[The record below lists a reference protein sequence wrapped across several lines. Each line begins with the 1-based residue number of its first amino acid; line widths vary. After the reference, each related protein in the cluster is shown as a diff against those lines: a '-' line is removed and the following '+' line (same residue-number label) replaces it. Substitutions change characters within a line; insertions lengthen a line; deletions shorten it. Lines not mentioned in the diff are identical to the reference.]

1 MFITMKFLILFLI
14 IITLSTSFTKAMNF
28 SVNISYVFHSEI
40 KKINTTIGIV
50 DFRSIL
56 KNSKTMKKIGKEYLK
71 YEKIIND
78 KIKKNHIEIKKEE
91 KKLLNSKNK
100 LKKEDFKKKKKIIKQ
115 NITKLQK
122 ISLEEK
128 NKLKYS
134 FQKIQK
140 NLNNVLAKIIK
151 EISKRKGID
160 IVILKENI
168 FLYNDTALN
177 FSSEAL
183 EAFDNKTK
191 NLKITAV
198 NAK

>member
-28 SVNISYVFHSEI
+28 SVNFSYVFHSEI

-78 KIKKNHIEIKKEE
+78 KIKKNQIEIKKEE

>member
-1 MFITMKFLILFLI
+1 MNFLILFLI
-14 IITLSTSFTKAMNF
+14 IIIFSTSFSEAINF
-28 SVNISYVFHSEI
+28 SNKKSNVLHSQI
-40 KKINTTIGIV
+40 KKIDTKIGVV

-56 KNSKTMKKIGKEYLK
+56 KNSKTMKKVGKEYLK
-71 YEKIIND
+71 YEKVIND
-78 KIKKNHIEIKKEE
+78 KIKNNQIEIKKEE
-91 KKLLNSKNK
+91 KKLLNSKNN
-100 LKKEDFKKKKKIIKQ
+100 LKKEDFNKKKKLLKQ
-115 NITKLQK
+115 KITKLQK
-122 ISLEEK
+122 FSIEEK

-140 NLNNVLAKIIK
+140 KLNNALAKIIK

-168 FLYNDTALN
+168 FLYNDSALN

-183 EAFDNKTK
+183 EEFDNKTK

-198 NAK
+198 NSK

>member
-1 MFITMKFLILFLI
+1 MNFLILFLI
-14 IITLSTSFTKAMNF
+14 IIIFSTSFSEAINF
-28 SVNISYVFHSEI
+28 SNKKSNVLHSQI
-40 KKINTTIGIV
+40 KKIDTKIGVV

-56 KNSKTMKKIGKEYLK
+56 KNSKTMKKVGKEYLK
-71 YEKIIND
+71 YEKVIND
-78 KIKKNHIEIKKEE
+78 KIKNNQVKIKKEE
-91 KKLLNSKNK
+91 KKLLNSKNN
-100 LKKEDFKKKKKIIKQ
+100 LKKEDFNKKKKLLKQ
-115 NITKLQK
+115 KITKLQK
-122 ISLEEK
+122 FSIEEK

-140 NLNNVLAKIIK
+140 KLNNALAKIIK

-168 FLYNDTALN
+168 FLYNDSALN

-183 EAFDNKTK
+183 EEFDNKTK

-198 NAK
+198 NSK

>member
-1 MFITMKFLILFLI
+1 MKFLTLFLI
-14 IITLSTSFTKAMNF
+14 IIIFSSSLTKAMNF
-28 SVNISYVFHSEI
+28 LSKNSYISYSQI
-40 KKINTTIGIV
+40 KKTNTRIGVV

-56 KNSKTMKKIGKEYLK
+56 KNSKTMKKVGKEYLK

-78 KIKKNHIEIKKEE
+78 KIKKNQVEIKKEE

-100 LKKEDFKKKKKIIKQ
+100 LKKEDYKKRKKVIKQ
-115 NITKLQK
+115 KITKLQK
-122 ISLEEK
+122 LSIEEK

-140 NLNNVLAKIIK
+140 NLNNVLANIIK
-151 EISKRKGID
+151 EISKRKDID

-183 EAFDNKTK
+183 EEFDNKTK

-198 NAK
+198 NNK

>member
-1 MFITMKFLILFLI
+1 MNFLILFLI
-14 IITLSTSFTKAMNF
+14 IIIFSTSFSEAINF
-28 SVNISYVFHSEI
+28 SNKKSNILYSQI
-40 KKINTTIGIV
+40 KKIDTKIGVV

-56 KNSKTMKKIGKEYLK
+56 KNSKTMKKVGKEYLK
-71 YEKIIND
+71 YEKVIND
-78 KIKKNHIEIKKEE
+78 KIKNNQIEIKKEE
-91 KKLLNSKNK
+91 KKLLNSKNN
-100 LKKEDFKKKKKIIKQ
+100 LKKEDFDKKKKLLKQ
-115 NITKLQK
+115 KITKLQK
-122 ISLEEK
+122 FSIEEK

-140 NLNNVLAKIIK
+140 KLNNALAKIIK

-168 FLYNDTALN
+168 FLYNDSALN

-183 EAFDNKTK
+183 EEFDNKTK

-198 NAK
+198 NSK